1 MSQYLTIPFAAVL
14 GACLGSFANVAA
26 IRLHAMT
33 SLGGRSRCPECD
45 APIRPRHLVPIF
57 SWLALRGRCAD
68 CGAKIHIQYPLVELL
83 CAALVVLA
91 AIRHDPF
98 LGYAAPF
105 AFETIISI
113 SLVIVS
119 VMDLRWSELPVEVLV
134 LVGIVGAIWNLFFG
148 WLNGEIITSAISIA
162 TGTAVGTVF
171 FGAQWA
177 LSKGKWLGSGDV
189 WFGAMMGLVLAWP
202 TTAYAIYLSYIFGGF
217 GVGMLYVLRKVK
229 KGMRVPFAP
238 ALSLG
243 LMAALWFQPYFD
255 ERLKFLFGI

>member
-1 MSQYLTIPFAAVL
+1 MNQIFTIIFAAVL

-26 IRLHAMT
+26 IRLHEMS
-33 SLGGRSRCPECD
+33 SLRGRSRCPDCD

-83 CAALVVLA
+83 CAALVVIA

-98 LGYAAPF
+98 LGNAMPF
-105 AFETIISI
+105 AFETIVSV

-119 VMDLRWSELPVEVLV
+119 VMDLRWNELPLEILV
-134 LVGIVGAIWNLFFG
+134 FTGIAGAFWNLSAGIKSGAVIPSIASLALGMSVGIL
-148 WLNGEIITSAISIA
+148 
-162 TGTAVGTVF
+162 F

-202 TTAYAIYLSYIFGGF
+202 ATAYAIYLSYIFGGF
-217 GVGMLYVLRKVK
+217 GVGVLYILRKVK

-238 ALSLG
+238 SLSFG
-243 LMAALWFQPYFD
+243 LMAALWFQSFFD
-255 ERLKFLFGI
+255 ERLKILFGI

>member
-1 MSQYLTIPFAAVL
+1 MSQYLTIVFAAVL

-45 APIRPRHLVPIF
+45 AFIRPRHLVPIF

-68 CGAKIHIQYPLVELL
+68 CGAKIHVQYPLVELL
-83 CAALVVLA
+83 CVTLVVIAAL
-91 AIRHDPF
+91 RHDPF
-98 LGYAAPF
+98 FGNAMPF
-105 AFETIISI
+105 AFETFVSI
-113 SLVIVS
+113 ALVVVL

-134 LVGIVGAIWNLFFG
+134 LVGIVGAFWNMFLG
-148 WLNGEIITSAISIA
+148 WSSGVLAASATSIA
-162 TGTAVGTVF
+162 IGAGAGIIF

-202 TTAYAIYLSYIFGGF
+202 ATAYAIYLSYIFGGF
-217 GVGMLYVLRKVK
+217 GVGTLYILRKVK

-238 ALSLG
+238 ALSMG
-243 LMAALWFQPYFD
+243 LMAAFWFQPYFD
-255 ERLKFLFGI
+255 QQLRFLFGI